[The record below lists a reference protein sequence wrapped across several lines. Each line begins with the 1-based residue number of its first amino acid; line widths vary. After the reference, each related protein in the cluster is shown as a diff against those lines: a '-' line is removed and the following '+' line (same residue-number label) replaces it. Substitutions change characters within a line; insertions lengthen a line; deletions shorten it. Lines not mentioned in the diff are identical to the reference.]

1 MSRPGTYG
9 SSGDH
14 SQRRRPA
21 EAKIISAAIDAL
33 KKKYQIQELVITGQ
47 SGGGHV
53 TASLITNSSR

>member
-33 KKKYQIQELVITGQ
+33 KKNIKFK
-47 SGGGHV
+47 S
-53 TASLITNSSR
+53 